1 MDQQQRLDR
10 LADLAVRVG
19 ANVQVGQLVIVTG
32 NVEHA
37 PLMRSVARAAYR
49 AGARRVEPR
58 YIDRHFTRALIE
70 LGPRD
75 PGSLERSMP
84 WQMTLLQTLEKEK
97 GAFIELDGEPDPHLL
112 ADLPAELVG
121 RARAKEFRTR
131 WLRMVN
137 EKAVSW
143 TIVPAPTPAWAEQI
157 FGKPDLEALW
167 QAVEKAIRLDLPD
180 PVAAWRAHLERLGR
194 RAAALTERRFEALR
208 YRGPGTD
215 LVVGLL
221 PSSRWEGGPDRT
233 RDGVEHVANMPT
245 EEVFTSP
252 DKRRAEGRIRSTRP
266 LEMRGTMVE
275 DLEVEV
281 HEGRITNVKA
291 RMGAEAVRAEL
302 ATDENACRLGE
313 VALVDGS
320 SAVGKLGIV
329 FNNTLFDENATSH
342 IAYGSGFDFVVEDE
356 GDRAAGL
363 NQSAAHTDFM
373 VGGPEVEVDGR
384 EKGGAWI
391 PILRHD
397 EFQIG

>member
-1 MDQQQRLDR
+1 LDPQQRLDR

-19 ANVQVGQLVIVTG
+19 ANVQPGQLVIVNG

-37 PLMRSVARAAYR
+37 PLMRAVARAAYK
-49 AGARRVEPR
+49 AGAGRVEPR
-58 YIDRHFTRALIE
+58 YIDRHFTRAMLE

-75 PGSLERSMP
+75 NESLEQSMP
-84 WQMTLLQTLEKEK
+84 WHMTLLEALEKQK
-97 GAFIELDGEPDPHLL
+97 GAFIQLDGEPDPHLM
-112 ADLPAELVG
+112 ADLPSELVG
-121 RARAKEFRTR
+121 RARAKEFRSR

-137 EKAVSW
+137 ERAVSW
-143 TIVPAPTPAWAEQI
+143 TIIPAPTPAWAEQI
-157 FGKPDLEALW
+157 FGKPDLESLW
-167 QAVEKAIRLDLPD
+167 VAMEKAIRLDLPD
-180 PVAAWRAHLERLGR
+180 PVAQWRAHLERLKR
-194 RAAALTERRFEALR
+194 RAAALTERRFESLR

-221 PSSRWEGGPDRT
+221 PSSRWKGGPERT
-233 RDGVEHVANMPT
+233 RDGLEHVSNIPT

-266 LEMRGTMVE
+266 LEMGGTMVE
-275 DLEVEV
+275 DLELEV
-281 HEGRITNVKA
+281 RGGRITSVKA
-291 RMGAEAVRAEL
+291 AKGADAVRAEL
-302 ATDENACRLGE
+302 AMDENACRLGE

-320 SAVGKLGIV
+320 SAVGKLGLI

-356 GDRAAGL
+356 DDRAAGL

-373 VGGPEVEVDGR
+373 VGGPEVEVDGH
-384 EKGGAWI
+384 EKSGAWI

-397 EFQIG
+397 EFQVG